1 MSKVKIGLSMLYC
14 LSEPFGKM
22 VKRLGTVTTPY
33 IEVVDDGLHTLSK
46 KRVAMLNEAAKSSG
60 VKFTVHSPF
69 ADINIASPSKPM
81 LKAALKRLEQ
91 SMSYANAL
99 DARLWVLHPGCKTG
113 ISMFYLGDDWKQN
126 VKSIQALHKTANDY
140 GVTLAIENLPEK
152 YGFLMKGAEDFQRFY
167 DESGLDIGIVLDVGH
182 ANLEGRVEPFLQKLP
197 NKLVHVHVSD
207 NMGENDQH
215 LGIGYGAINWRNF
228 VETLKQIGFS
238 GTVVTESV
246 EHVEESLQK
255 LRQLFA

>member
-1 MSKVKIGLSMLYC
+1 
-14 LSEPFGKM
+14 
-22 VKRLGTVTTPY
+22 
-33 IEVVDDGLHTLSK
+33 
-46 KRVAMLNEAAKSSG
+46 
-60 VKFTVHSPF
+60 
-69 ADINIASPSKPM
+69 
-81 LKAALKRLEQ
+81 
-91 SMSYANAL
+91 MSYANAL

-113 ISMFYLGDDWKQN
+113 ISMFYPGDDWKQN

-215 LGIGYGAINWRNF
+215 LGIGYGAINWQNF
-228 VETLKQIGFS
+228 AETLKRIGFS